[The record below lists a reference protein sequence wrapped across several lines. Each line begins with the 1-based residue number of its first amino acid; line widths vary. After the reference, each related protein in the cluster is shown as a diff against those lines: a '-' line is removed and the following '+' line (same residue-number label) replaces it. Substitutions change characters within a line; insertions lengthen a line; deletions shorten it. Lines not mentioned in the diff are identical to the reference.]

1 MSVKANQK
9 MTSAISEIKGFI
21 GRPDPGFTPTSL
33 GILLFNAAEL
43 NKKTSKSDAMAPR
56 SRRGYKLSYPRNTG
70 SFNRILKSVELL
82 RYKPKYSM
90 NDIGEI
96 LGVSSRTIHVY
107 TKKLYDIGFKAFS
120 CMRNRLYRRSKNI
133 SRWNKLKH
141 LFRAYIR
148 AEIDLFSLFDALGWD
163 PP

>member
-1 MSVKANQK
+1 M
-9 MTSAISEIKGFI
+9 KGYV
-21 GRPDPGFTPTSL
+21 GHPNPGHTPTAI

-43 NKKTSKSDAMAPR
+43 NKKRLSPTPWHRARKR
-56 SRRGYKLSYPRNTG
+56 YKLSYPRTPG
-70 SFNRILKSVELL
+70 SFNRILKSVEVL
-82 RYKPKYSM
+82 RYKPKYSQ

-96 LGVSSRTIHVY
+96 LDLSSRTISNY
-107 TKKLYDIGFKAFS
+107 LKRLYKMGFLAFN

-133 SRWNKLKH
+133 SRWNKLKR

>member
-1 MSVKANQK
+1 MKGL
-9 MTSAISEIKGFI
+9 KGFI
-21 GRPDPGFTPTSL
+21 GRPDPGHTPTSL

-43 NKKTSKSDAMAPR
+43 NKKRPSPQLWHR
-56 SRRGYKLSYPRNTG
+56 SGKEYKLSYPRTSG
-70 SFNRILKSVELL
+70 SFNRILRSVELL
-82 RYKPKYSM
+82 RFKSKYSM
-90 NDIGEI
+90 NDIGDI

-107 TKKLYDIGFKAFS
+107 TKKLYDIGFLAFH

>member
-1 MSVKANQK
+1 MKGF
-9 MTSAISEIKGFI
+9 KGFI
-21 GRPDPGFTPTSL
+21 GRPDPGHTPTSL
-33 GILLFNAAEL
+33 GILLFNAAEI
-43 NKKTSKSDAMAPR
+43 NKKRPSPMPWHR
-56 SRRGYKLSYPRNTG
+56 SGKRYKLSYPRNAG
-70 SFNRILKSVELL
+70 SFTRILKSVEVL
-82 RYKPKYSM
+82 RFKSKYST

-96 LGVSSRTIHVY
+96 LDVSWGTAQRYIE
-107 TKKLYDIGFKAFS
+107 KLYKIGFKKFH

-133 SRWNKLKH
+133 SRWNKLKR